1 MSTAI
6 PPRPRQ
12 VGVSH
17 QRQLATKRRYAIIAS
32 QYNSE
37 YVQGLVDHAVRELR
51 ALVPSAQVD
60 LHQVPGAFEIP
71 VIVRELA
78 RQHRADAILALAV
91 ILQGKTGH
99 AEHLSRSV
107 TDALQ
112 RIAVENGVPII
123 NAVLTLKTE
132 TQARERCLEE
142 EMNRGTEAARAAVHM
157 GNLMT
162 DLKEDRHGQTA

>member
-12 VGVSH
+12 LGPIP
-17 QRQLATKRRYAIIAS
+17 RQLATRRRFGIVAS

-37 YVQGLVDHAVRELR
+37 YVQGLVDHAVSELR
-51 ALVPSAQVD
+51 ALVPLAEVD

-71 VIVRELA
+71 IVAREMA
-78 RQHRADAILALAV
+78 RQKRADAILALGV
-91 ILQGKTGH
+91 IIQGKTDH
-99 AEHLSRSV
+99 AELIARSV
-107 TDALQ
+107 TEALQ
-112 RIAVENGVPII
+112 RIAIEDGVPII
-123 NAVLTLKTE
+123 DTVLSLKDE

-157 GNLMT
+157 ANLIAGF
-162 DLKEDRHGQTA
+162 R

>member
-12 VGVSH
+12 LGPIP
-17 QRQLATKRRYAIIAS
+17 RQLGTRRRFGIVAS

-37 YVQGLVDHAVRELR
+37 YVQGLVDHTVRELR
-51 ALVPSAQVD
+51 ALVPSAELD

-71 VIVRELA
+71 IVAREIA
-78 RQHRADAILALAV
+78 RQKRADAILALGV
-91 ILQGKTGH
+91 IIQGKTDH
-99 AEHLSRSV
+99 AELVAQSV
-107 TDALQ
+107 TEALQ
-112 RIAVENGVPII
+112 RIAIEDGVPII
-123 NAVLTLKTE
+123 DAVLSLKNE

-157 GNLMT
+157 ANLIA
-162 DLKEDRHGQTA
+162 EFR

>member
-12 VGVSH
+12 VGVNP
-17 QRQLATKRRYAIIAS
+17 RMVGVKRRFAIVAS

-51 ALVPSAQVD
+51 MLAPNAHVE
-60 LHQVPGAFEIP
+60 LHNVPGAFEIP
-71 VIVRELA
+71 VVARELA
-78 RQHRADAILALAV
+78 RHKKSDAILALGV
-91 ILQGKTGH
+91 ILQGKTEH
-99 AEHLSRSV
+99 AADLSRAV

-112 RIAVENGVPII
+112 RVAIEDAVPVIHGV
-123 NAVLTLKTE
+123 LSLKTE

-142 EMNRGTEAARAAVHM
+142 EMNRGTAAARAAVHM
-157 GNLMT
+157 VNLFV
-162 DLKEDRHGQTA
+162 DLREH